1 MMTNRSAAACKHPT
15 EKLMRGGVWGV
26 LPPKSLDW
34 VIKSEVM
41 PNFSGD
47 FPFKNPDLVEVIQK
61 VDKFKKEGGL
71 PSR

>member
-1 MMTNRSAAACKHPT
+1 
-15 EKLMRGGVWGV
+15 
-26 LPPKSLDW
+26 
-34 VIKSEVM
+34 M